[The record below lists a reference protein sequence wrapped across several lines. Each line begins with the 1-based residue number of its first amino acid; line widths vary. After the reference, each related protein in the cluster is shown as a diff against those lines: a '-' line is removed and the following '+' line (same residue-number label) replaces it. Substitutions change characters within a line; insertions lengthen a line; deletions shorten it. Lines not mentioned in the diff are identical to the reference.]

1 MTSLRAVSLRP
12 LEKSDLSYL
21 RELANDP
28 EVRDNVV
35 GWDWPLSDA
44 GQEKWF
50 AESLG
55 YSTTKRFIVES
66 EAGRSIGL
74 TGFWEIDWRNR
85 SAMTA
90 IKLGGA
96 PEARGQGY
104 GVAAIQAIMEFGF
117 MDAGFNR
124 LHATILESNSRSI
137 AAYVLKSGWT
147 EEGRL
152 RQHVWRNGLYED
164 LIQVGMLR
172 SEFIERTRNEIRSGH
187 VIDRARCEQ

>member
-1 MTSLRAVSLRP
+1 MTNPRAVSLRP

-21 RELANDP
+21 RDLANDP
-28 EVRDNVV
+28 EVRENVV

-44 GQEKWF
+44 GQERWF
-50 AESLG
+50 AESVG
-55 YSTTKRFIVES
+55 QSTTKRFIIES
-66 EAGRSIGL
+66 ETGQSVGL
-74 TGFWEIDWRNR
+74 TGFWDIDWRNR

-90 IKLGGA
+90 IKLGGNS
-96 PEARGQGY
+96 EARGRGY

-124 LHATILESNSRSI
+124 LHATIFASNSRSI

-152 RQHVWRNGLYED
+152 RQHVWRNGVYED
-164 LIQVGMLR
+164 LVQIGMLR
-172 SEFIERTRNEIRSGH
+172 SEFIEKIRN
-187 VIDRARCEQ
+187 